1 MVKTS
6 ISVAAVVGLIGVSL
20 GGLVSYHQIT
30 SQKPDYYTVGETAAI
45 SLPEMG
51 LTYLSRIDTGART
64 TSLHAKDIVV
74 DGSSAENV
82 DQQVNDEGLSSK
94 GNVSDDST
102 EDVDKKS
109 HIGRNIQF
117 RTMNELNQ
125 QATYSAKVVDVSSV
139 RNAQGVEDRYVVE
152 LDLEWQGLNK
162 RVKVNLR
169 DRSAMTYK
177 LLIGRNWL
185 AGDVLVDVAQSE
197 GVIND

>member
-1 MVKTS
+1 MIKTS
-6 ISVAAVVGLIGVSL
+6 VSVAAVVGLIGVCL

-30 SQKPDYYTVGETAAI
+30 GQKPDYYTVGETAAI

-51 LTYLSRIDTGART
+51 LTYLSRIDTGARI
-64 TSLHAKDIVV
+64 TSLHAKDIIV
-74 DGSSAENV
+74 DGL
-82 DQQVNDEGLSSK
+82 DDEGVEQDITGEELSSQD
-94 GNVSDDST
+94 SQFDDSI
-102 EDVDKKS
+102 EVVDKKS

-117 RTMNELNQ
+117 RTINELNQ

-139 RNAQGVEDRYVVE
+139 RNAQGVEERYVVE

-162 RVKVNLR
+162 RVEVNLR

-177 LLIGRNWL
+177 LLVGRNWL

>member
-1 MVKTS
+1 MGKVS
-6 ISVAAVVGLIGVSL
+6 VSVAAVVGLIGVCL

-64 TSLHAKDIVV
+64 TSLHAKDIIVEGF
-74 DGSSAENV
+74 DAEAV
-82 DQQVNDEGLSSK
+82 DQEVTDEASASQPD
-94 GNVSDDST
+94 NAAEVI
-102 EDVDKKS
+102 DKKS

-125 QATYSAKVVDVSSV
+125 QATYTAKVIDVSRV
-139 RNAQGVEDRYVVE
+139 RNAQGIEDRYVVE

-197 GVIND
+197 GIIND

>member
-1 MVKTS
+1 MGKVSVS
-6 ISVAAVVGLIGVSL
+6 IAAVVGLVGVCL
-20 GGLVSYHQIT
+20 GGLVSYHQII

-64 TSLHAKDIVV
+64 TSLHAKDIIV
-74 DGSSAENV
+74 
-82 DQQVNDEGLSSK
+82 EGLDAEVAEQEVTSEAPA
-94 GNVSDDST
+94 GQPDNTDEAIDR
-102 EDVDKKS
+102 KS
-109 HIGRNIQF
+109 HIGRTIQF

-125 QATYSAKVVDVSSV
+125 QATYTAKVVDVSRV
-139 RNAQGVEDRYVVE
+139 RNAQGIEDRYVVE

-197 GVIND
+197 GIINE

>member
-1 MVKTS
+1 MVKIS
-6 ISVAAVVGLIGVSL
+6 VSVAAVVGLIGISL

-51 LTYLSRIDTGART
+51 LTYLSRIDTGARI
-64 TSLHAKDIVV
+64 TSLHAKNIVV
-74 DGSSAENV
+74 AGLGDDDTDPVLFDEEASSQENV
-82 DQQVNDEGLSSK
+82 A
-94 GNVSDDST
+94 DDSV
-102 EDVDKKS
+102 EVVDKKS